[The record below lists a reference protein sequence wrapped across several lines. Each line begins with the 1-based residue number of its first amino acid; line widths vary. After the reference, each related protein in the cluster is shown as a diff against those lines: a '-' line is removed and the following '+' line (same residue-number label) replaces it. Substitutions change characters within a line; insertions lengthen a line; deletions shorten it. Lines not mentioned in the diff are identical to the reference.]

1 MFPINTLLQIRLPP
15 ICNKCSK
22 AKLNLRVILYHRLIP
37 TGNPLVRK
45 SLLAAKN
52 QLVCSLGDCVLSPGG
67 HTTRHPGHVKPRRRR
82 KYWRVG
88 FKAPTFSEDSRE
100 DMDRIVVRW

>member
-15 ICNKCSK
+15 IYIKCSK
-22 AKLNLRVILYHRLIP
+22 AKFNLRVILCHRLIP

-52 QLVCSLGDCVLSPGG
+52 QLACSLGRLCIVAW
-67 HTTRHPGHVKPRRRR
+67 RR
-82 KYWRVG
+82 KGRWSDNQTPRTRETR
-88 FKAPTFSEDSRE
+88 APEEVQACAF
-100 DMDRIVVRW
+100 